1 MILNIGI
8 FKGTEKISYI
18 IIVSVYWWRFQVLRF
33 QVFLR
38 YDKKKLKWR
47 IDRNIFDW

>member
-18 IIVSVYWWRFQVLRF
+18 IIVSVYWWRFQVF
-33 QVFLR
+33 VVLR